1 MSSSTATTV
10 RARIE
15 PTRSGSEPL
24 RLVRREPRESGRLPF
39 ALLIIFLVA
48 AGLVGLLLVNT
59 SLQSGAF
66 EAGRLQ
72 QDNQLLAEQ
81 QGDLQRQ
88 VQQLSSPGEV
98 TRRASALGMVPDPNP
113 GFLRLSDGKVLG
125 DPQPAARTSSG
136 KHQDGKK
143 DQHTKKQPSTTTPA
157 TTKTPAAGTKT
168 GAGKK
173 PAAGTKP
180 ATSQKPGTTTKKQG
194 TPSGRNR

>member
-10 RARIE
+10 RARIA
-15 PTRSGSEPL
+15 PTPAGSEPL
-24 RLVRREPRESGRLPF
+24 RLVRRVPLESGQLPF

-98 TRRASALGMVPDPNP
+98 TRRASALGMVPNPDP

-125 DPQPAARTSSG
+125 DPQPATRPGSG
-136 KHQDGKK
+136 KHQDGKNN
-143 DQHTKKQPSTTTPA
+143 QHTKKQPSRAPA
-157 TTKTPAAGTKT
+157 TTKTPAAGTK
-168 GAGKK
+168 
-173 PAAGTKP
+173 PAAGMKQATSQKP
-180 ATSQKPGTTTKKQG
+180 ATSQQPGTTTKKHG

>member
-1 MSSSTATTV
+1 MSASTATSV
-10 RARIE
+10 RTRFE
-15 PTRSGSEPL
+15 PTRTGTEPL
-24 RLVRREPRESGRLPF
+24 RLVRRQPRESGRLPF

-98 TRRASALGMVPDPNP
+98 TRRAGALGMVADPNP

-125 DPQPAARTSSG
+125 DPQPAS
-136 KHQDGKK
+136 K
-143 DQHTKKQPSTTTPA
+143 A
-157 TTKTPAAGTKT
+157 TRRTPAAGTDKGT
-168 GAGKK
+168 DKPASTKK
-173 PAAGTKP
+173 PAATKKPVATKPDTTKKP
-180 ATSQKPGTTTKKQG
+180 ATTRKPASTAKQG
-194 TPSGRNR
+194 NAGGNQ